1 MALFNAKVL
10 KEAAR
15 TVSPAEGNAL
25 ACLRKW
31 AARVRSRDVYTRKE
45 SELDGDFKS
54 EILQTVLGY
63 RPAGDP
69 DGQTVAKEYAVGR
82 GHVDL
87 ALGRFGGVEN
97 DAVVAPFELKGADS
111 RNLDEPSLGRRESP
125 VEQAWRYARQVGR
138 SCEWV
143 LVSNF
148 VDIRLY
154 SYREG
159 ERDFQAFEIA
169 KLDQHDEYARLVTL
183 LGAESLL
190 SGRTARL
197 LETSLDA
204 DKAFG
209 NAFYAEFQNVRE
221 DLITEIAAQGHAPK
235 DSVSMA
241 QTILDRIL
249 FIAFAEDREL
259 LPRNL
264 LKTVTAE
271 TNSFNPVPIW
281 RNYVSLFEMIDRGGQ
296 VGANTIPAY
305 NGGLFR
311 RAPGIHDLDVS
322 DAACAKMGALGDYD
336 FAEDIDVT
344 VMGHIF
350 EQSLRDLEKHLKLAR
365 GETLD
370 DKDPATDFRSLGK
383 SASKVKKDGVVYTP
397 PFVARFI
404 TDRTLGTHVRGIFQ
418 SIFSAAAKSGDPD
431 DYDTLVFPGRK
442 NQRKAEELA
451 AWRRYLDALK
461 DLRVVD
467 PACGSG
473 VFLVTAFDWLKRE
486 YDRALIKI
494 EELTERPRD
503 LFDIDR
509 EILTSNLYGVDV
521 NAESVEITR
530 LSLWLKTARR
540 DKPLDALDHTI
551 RVGDSLIE
559 DSNYAYLR
567 HGFTWESAF
576 PEVFEAGG
584 FDVVLGNP
592 PYVRMELIKAMKPHL
607 AKRYAVVA
615 DRADLYA
622 YFFERGLRLLKP
634 GGRLGYISSN
644 TFFKTGSGR
653 NLRDYIRETATV
665 EAVADFGDT
674 QIFEGVTT
682 YPVIM
687 VLRAAPPSPGHAFGF
702 WNVPA
707 PPDGDFA
714 ESFSRAAALNT
725 YPQSSLGSGS
735 WELESEALRALRDKI
750 TTGHPTLEETYGAP
764 LRGVVTG
771 LNAAFVIDRATRDR
785 LVAEDPASEE
795 LLRPWL
801 EGKDV
806 RRWRVEPRDLFI
818 IYIPKNRVD
827 IDDYPAIRAHLEPFR
842 ERLEKRATQQ
852 EWFELQQAQEN
863 YVEALEQIKISYP
876 HFNAATAFTL
886 EIDGHYS
893 NDKTYAVASSDMGL
907 LAYLNS
913 SVCWFHLKSLAPPV
927 RGGYHELRVQY
938 VTTTPIPN
946 TLPDH
951 PELTTLAR
959 TCQSAAAER
968 LELQRALTRRIPDLC
983 PPERRADA
991 KLGRKLESWWE
1002 LDFAAFRAEVKKRF
1016 RADIPLG
1023 ERNDWEDALARG
1035 RREIDALSATIARA
1049 ERRIDAVVYDLFGL
1063 DADEIALLESSI

>member
-467 PACGSG
+467 PA
-473 VFLVTAFDWLKRE
+473 
-486 YDRALIKI
+486 
-494 EELTERPRD
+494 
-503 LFDIDR
+503 
-509 EILTSNLYGVDV
+509 
-521 NAESVEITR
+521 
-530 LSLWLKTARR
+530 
-540 DKPLDALDHTI
+540 
-551 RVGDSLIE
+551 
-559 DSNYAYLR
+559 
-567 HGFTWESAF
+567 
-576 PEVFEAGG
+576 
-584 FDVVLGNP
+584 
-592 PYVRMELIKAMKPHL
+592 
-607 AKRYAVVA
+607 
-615 DRADLYA
+615 
-622 YFFERGLRLLKP
+622 
-634 GGRLGYISSN
+634 
-644 TFFKTGSGR
+644 
-653 NLRDYIRETATV
+653 
-665 EAVADFGDT
+665 
-674 QIFEGVTT
+674 
-682 YPVIM
+682 
-687 VLRAAPPSPGHAFGF
+687 
-702 WNVPA
+702 
-707 PPDGDFA
+707 
-714 ESFSRAAALNT
+714 
-725 YPQSSLGSGS
+725 
-735 WELESEALRALRDKI
+735 
-750 TTGHPTLEETYGAP
+750 
-764 LRGVVTG
+764 
-771 LNAAFVIDRATRDR
+771 
-785 LVAEDPASEE
+785 
-795 LLRPWL
+795 
-801 EGKDV
+801 
-806 RRWRVEPRDLFI
+806 
-818 IYIPKNRVD
+818 
-827 IDDYPAIRAHLEPFR
+827 
-842 ERLEKRATQQ
+842 
-852 EWFELQQAQEN
+852 
-863 YVEALEQIKISYP
+863 
-876 HFNAATAFTL
+876 
-886 EIDGHYS
+886 
-893 NDKTYAVASSDMGL
+893 
-907 LAYLNS
+907 
-913 SVCWFHLKSLAPPV
+913 
-927 RGGYHELRVQY
+927 
-938 VTTTPIPN
+938 
-946 TLPDH
+946 
-951 PELTTLAR
+951 
-959 TCQSAAAER
+959 
-968 LELQRALTRRIPDLC
+968 
-983 PPERRADA
+983 
-991 KLGRKLESWWE
+991 
-1002 LDFAAFRAEVKKRF
+1002 
-1016 RADIPLG
+1016 
-1023 ERNDWEDALARG
+1023 
-1035 RREIDALSATIARA
+1035 
-1049 ERRIDAVVYDLFGL
+1049 
-1063 DADEIALLESSI
+1063 